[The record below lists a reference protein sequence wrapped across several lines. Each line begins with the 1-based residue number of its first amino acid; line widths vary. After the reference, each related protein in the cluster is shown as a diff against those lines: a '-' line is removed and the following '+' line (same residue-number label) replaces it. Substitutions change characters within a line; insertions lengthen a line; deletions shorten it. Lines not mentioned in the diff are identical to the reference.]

1 MEVHLFSLYIN
12 IDIEVKGASFVYS
25 PSPASDED
33 LTDLILFD
41 VRTSKSRFS
50 NHDADSNYKMNWNTE
65 YGTPHS
71 PCPYVRSLI

>member
-1 MEVHLFSLYIN
+1 
-12 IDIEVKGASFVYS
+12 VKGASFVYS

-50 NHDADSNYKMNWNTE
+50 NHDAESNYKMNWNTE
-65 YGTPHS
+65 YVWYTTLPMPMPVCAESNLKMDRTHN
-71 PCPYVRSLI
+71 R